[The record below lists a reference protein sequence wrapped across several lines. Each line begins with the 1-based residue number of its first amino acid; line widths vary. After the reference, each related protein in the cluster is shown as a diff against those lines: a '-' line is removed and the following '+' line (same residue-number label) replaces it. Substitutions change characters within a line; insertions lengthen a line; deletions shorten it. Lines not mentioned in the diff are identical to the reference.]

1 MTAAA
6 SLKKD
11 QIYGAW
17 GSFAELVRIAL
28 RAILANKM
36 RSFLT
41 TLGIIIGVLSVV
53 AVVSILQGVFQSFLG
68 QFEALGGDTLFVQPN
83 YSLFKD
89 FKEAVKRLKLT
100 YPDAQA
106 IAQNVPQVKAVSPL
120 LMRTD
125 TIAYRGRH
133 DTTQVLGT
141 TESFADING
150 SFPDLGRFIS
160 AMDVAARR
168 KICVIGQDILDKLSL
183 PTECLGT
190 EIQIGRGT
198 YMIVGVMGK
207 QGGGL
212 GQNQDDQIF
221 IPLPTAIQQY
231 GQDAANSLLIMVQVS
246 DATRMDAA
254 SERIASVL
262 RREHG
267 LKFGEA
273 DDFRMITRDEV
284 LSQIKQFTSVST
296 LIVAAIVGIT
306 LIVGGIGIMNIMLV
320 SATERTREIGI
331 RMAVGARRAHILYQF
346 LIESV
351 TLATLGGFIGL
362 FAGWGISQLTVFIL
376 RHSVSKTFPPA
387 YIPLWVVLLSLGFAA
402 FTGAVFGVY
411 PAVKASRLDPIDAL
425 RYE

>member
-6 SLKKD
+6 AIKKD
-11 QIYGAW
+11 QIYGFW
-17 GSFAELVRIAL
+17 GSFAELLRIAL

-68 QFEALGGDTLFVQPN
+68 QFESLGGDTMFIRSN
-83 YSLFKD
+83 YEMFND
-89 FKEAVKRLKLT
+89 RREGIRRLKMT
-100 YPDAQA
+100 YENALA
-106 IAQNVPQVKAVSPL
+106 IAQNVPEVKEIAPFLIKQDS
-120 LMRTD
+120 
-125 TIAYRGRH
+125 IAYRGRR
-133 DTTQVLGT
+133 DTTSIIGT
-141 TESFADING
+141 AESYGPINNL
-150 SFPDLGRFIS
+150 SPDFGRFLG
-160 AMDVAARR
+160 AMDVASRR
-168 KICVIGQDILDKLSL
+168 KVCVIGQDILDKLALSDQ
-183 PTECLGT
+183 CLGT

-198 YMIVGVMGK
+198 FTIVGVLEK
-207 QGGGL
+207 KGGSF
-212 GQNQDDQIF
+212 GQSQDDRIY
-221 IPLPTAIQQY
+221 IPITTAIQQY
-231 GQDAANSLLIMVQVS
+231 GQEYANDIVIIAQVEDS
-246 DATRMDAA
+246 RRMDAA
-254 SERIASVL
+254 VEHISNVL

-267 LKFGEA
+267 LKFGQT
-273 DDFRMITRDEV
+273 DDFRIFTMDEV
-284 LSQIKQFTSVST
+284 LSQIKQFTNIST

-320 SATERTREIGI
+320 SVTERTREIGI

-362 FAGWGISQLTVFIL
+362 FAGWGVSQLTVFIL
-376 RHSVSKTFPPA
+376 HHSVSENFPSA